1 MLQGENLLPITSSPC
16 LALAR
21 NVLSFCLPV
30 LVIAALSLLSGCGRK
45 PPPPPPPDGISRFV
59 DGTPLQ
65 VGDIILGRSYGL
77 FGAMFANHSLE
88 DRSGKFSHGAMVY
101 RDSCGKLMLLNFRP
115 TGMET
120 CTPEEYFTRYYR
132 LALVRRNDG
141 FAQAK
146 TPAYVVDGA
155 GLTGEEALSAT
166 ASYWLAK
173 NQKKKV
179 PADFDLDH
187 DEHSAMFCLELTS
200 TVYRDCGLPDPFHFA
215 RKTADYPL
223 LIKGNKMFKTNVVE
237 LRSPSSVLTNPDF
250 TLIHEWLRPE
260 FDLREEALNE
270 ELMNIVV
277 EDLESGLEPMRPRL
291 GGRVKLRQLF
301 AFYHIITRTMFW
313 RPKQELPPRLDAVVI
328 DNGYMLYTYLSGA
341 KAICRE
347 RIASETVL
355 VNAATPDP
363 APTLA
368 YVRAMAREECAKRRD
383 YFLNQRGRCVVAPAL
398 PKDKTKCTVS
408 ATGSAQPVAACP

>member
-1 MLQGENLLPITSSPC
+1 MSTSPTPRSFYRRKINLLLFAC
-16 LALAR
+16 LAFAPLA
-21 NVLSFCLPV
+21 
-30 LVIAALSLLSGCGRK
+30 LLSGCGRK
-45 PPPPPPPDGISRFV
+45 PAPPPPPDGISRFV

-88 DRSGKFSHGAMVY
+88 DKSGKFSHGAMVY
-101 RDSCGKLMLLNFRP
+101 RDDTGRLMMLNFRP

-132 LALVRRNDG
+132 LALLRRHAG

-146 TPAYVVDGA
+146 APAYVGCRA
-155 GLTGEEALSAT
+155 GVTGEEALSVT
-166 ASYWLAK
+166 AMYWLAK
-173 NQKKKV
+173 NKEKKV

-215 RKTADYPL
+215 RKTANYPL
-223 LIKGNKMFKTNVVE
+223 LIKGNKMFKTDVVE

-277 EDLESGLEPMRPRL
+277 SDLENGLEPMRPRF
-291 GGRVKLRQLF
+291 GGRLKLRQLF
-301 AFYHIITRTMFW
+301 AVYHFVTRVMFW
-313 RPKQELPPRLDAVVI
+313 KPSQELPPKLDAEVI

-347 RIASETVL
+347 RMAVETTLVDASS
-355 VNAATPDP
+355 PDP
-363 APTLA
+363 GPTME
-368 YVRAMAREECAKRRD
+368 YVRGMAREECAKRRD
-383 YFLNQRGRCVVAPAL
+383 YFLNPRGRCVVAPKL
-398 PKDKTKCTVS
+398 PRPAETAEKCGTVK
-408 ATGSAQPVAACP
+408 AASICK

>member
-1 MLQGENLLPITSSPC
+1 MTRKINTFLFAC
-16 LALAR
+16 LA
-21 NVLSFCLPV
+21 V
-30 LVIAALSLLSGCGRK
+30 AALAILPGCGRK
-45 PPPPPPPDGISRFV
+45 PVYPLPPDGVSRFI

-65 VGDIILGRSYGL
+65 VGDIVLGRSYGL

-88 DRSGKFSHGAMVY
+88 DKSGKFSHGSMIY
-101 RDSCGKLMLLNFRP
+101 RDDTGRLMMLNFRP

-120 CTPEEYFTRYYR
+120 CTPEEYFTRYNR
-132 LALVRRNDG
+132 LALLRRNAG

-146 TPAYVVDGA
+146 APAYVGCGA
-155 GLTGEEALSAT
+155 GVTGEEALSVT
-166 ASYWLAK
+166 ARYWLAK
-173 NQKKKV
+173 NKKKKV

-187 DEHSAMFCLELTS
+187 DEHSAMFCLELAS
-200 TVYRDCGLPDPFHFA
+200 TVYRDCGLPDPFYFA

-237 LRSPSSVLTNPDF
+237 LRSPSSVLSNPDF

-277 EDLESGLEPMRPRL
+277 EDLENGLEPMRPRL
-291 GGRVKLRQLF
+291 GGRMKLRQLF
-301 AFYHIITRTMFW
+301 AVYHIVTRVMFW
-313 RPKQELPPRLDAVVI
+313 RPSQELPPKLDAEVI

-347 RIASETVL
+347 RMAVETSL

-363 APTLA
+363 GPTLA

-383 YFLNQRGRCVVAPAL
+383 YFLNPRGRAVVAPKL
-398 PKDKTKCTVS
+398 PKATKTTAECGAAKCPAVKT
-408 ATGSAQPVAACP
+408 AGACG